1 MSAWSLELFC
11 VRKCYMERD
20 RERILTVSR
29 ATMGERGPP
38 PMIRQTLPP
47 ADKMIE
53 SNDIIEELGG
63 SDGVATEVEN
73 LPDGI
78 F

>member
-1 MSAWSLELFC
+1 
-11 VRKCYMERD
+11 
-20 RERILTVSR
+20 
-29 ATMGERGPP
+29 MGQRGPP
-38 PMIRQTLPP
+38 PSMIRQTLPP